1 MAIYGCIFKGHNYEI
16 IKQEQFERYNTDDAG
31 NDKLVNAYI
40 VYILKCKR
48 CGKIKKKTIFL
59 N

>member
-1 MAIYGCIFKGHNYEI
+1 MAIYGCILKGHDYEI
-16 IKQEQFERYNTDDAG
+16 IEQKRFERYDTDDAG
-31 NDKLVNAYI
+31 NDKLVEVYI

-48 CGKIKKKTIFL
+48 CGKIKKKTISL